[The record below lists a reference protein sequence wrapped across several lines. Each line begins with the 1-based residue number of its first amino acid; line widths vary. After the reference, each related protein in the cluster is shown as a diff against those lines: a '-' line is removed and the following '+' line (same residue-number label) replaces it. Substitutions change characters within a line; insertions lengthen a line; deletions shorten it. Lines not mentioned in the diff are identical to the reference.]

1 MINHIIT
8 IGRVTSYAGRAPGHD
23 YQAECACGWVS
34 NRSWLQATTR
44 RLADHH
50 IAAVG
55 QPTA

>member
-8 IGRVTSYAGRAPGHD
+8 IGRVTSYAGRAPGQD
-23 YQAECACGWVS
+23 YQAECACGWV

-44 RLADHH
+44 RVADHH
-50 IAAVG
+50 IAAVS